1 MPAPAASAPPT
12 HAKLG
17 RRQRQRMQLLW
28 GLSLL
33 LLALVLFVQAKA
45 VPESFLHEF
54 IEDIGAM
61 LIAVAVLGRTWCA
74 LYIGGRKLNELVTN
88 GPYSIVRNPLYVFSC
103 IGAFGIGLGTASFVL
118 AGVMTLVAALV
129 FSSVIRIEE
138 EALQE
143 KFGAAFTEY
152 AARVPRLWPKPSLWA
167 DATSLSVT
175 PNRVVRTFF
184 DSAMMLLTIPALE
197 LVETLQQIHVLPVFL
212 YLP

>member
-1 MPAPAASAPPT
+1 MPAPVATAPT
-12 HAKLG
+12 TNSNLG

-28 GLSLL
+28 ILSILL
-33 LLALVLFVQAKA
+33 VGLVLFVQAKA
-45 VPESFLHEF
+45 APESFSHEF

-61 LIAVAVLGRTWCA
+61 LIAVAVLGRTWCT

-118 AGVMTLVAALV
+118 AAVMALVAALV

-138 EALQE
+138 GALQE
-143 KFGAAFTEY
+143 NFGTAFTDY
-152 AARVPRLWPKPSLWA
+152 AARVPRLWPRPSLWL
-167 DATSLSVT
+167 DAASLSVS

-184 DSAMMLLTIPALE
+184 DSAVMLLTIPALE